1 MNSKDVTPELLQRYL
16 QHDCTPEEEARVN
29 AWYAALNDRE
39 VHALPLTPAQQDLVE
54 RSMLRRIRQTLG
66 EHEPMPFVQPQRARS
81 SRLFYQIAASIAILA
96 LAAGAYWFTMRMPL
110 HSGQV
115 SRVTETRHVVNT
127 SKTILRQSLP
137 DGSVVWLQPGS
148 EMDYPA
154 AFAATERTLQL
165 KGEAF
170 FSIARDPS
178 KPFLITSGNVLTRV
192 LGTSF
197 NIKAYE
203 HAPSIEVS
211 VMTGKVSVN
220 IQDSIDNTT
229 HADASSVSLVAQQ
242 RARYVKAQHRLEKQ
256 EGQDLPELDIWK
268 STSFV
273 FENEPLRNVLPL
285 LNEKFSVHIEAENKA
300 LMNCLLRADLSNL
313 NLPDI
318 LEMLS
323 LSVDATYE
331 LEGNTIRLRGQG
343 CSPLPNPK

>member
-1 MNSKDVTPELLQRYL
+1 MNSKDVTPKLLQRYL
-16 QHDCTPEEEARVN
+16 QHDCTPEEEAQVN
-29 AWYAALNDRE
+29 AWYATLNERE
-39 VHALPLTPAQQDLVE
+39 VHALPLTPAQQEILE
-54 RSMLRRIRQTLG
+54 RSMLRRIKQTLG
-66 EHEPMPFVQPQRARS
+66 EQASRTFVQPQRTTS
-81 SRLFYQIAASIAILA
+81 YSLFYRVAASIAILA
-96 LAAGAYWFTMRMPL
+96 LGVGAYWLTERVQISP
-110 HSGQV
+110 GQI
-115 SRVTETRHVVNT
+115 TRGAEVRYVVNT
-127 SKTILRQSLP
+127 SKTIMRQSLP

-148 EMDYPA
+148 EMNYPTT
-154 AFAATERTLQL
+154 FATTERTLQL

-197 NIKAYE
+197 NIRAYE
-203 HAPSIEVS
+203 HAPSIDVS

-220 IQDSIDNTT
+220 IQDSITT
-229 HADASSVSLVAQQ
+229 ADEDTSSSVSLVAQQ
-242 RARYVKAQHRLEKQ
+242 RARYVKAQHRLEKE
-256 EGQDLPELDIWK
+256 EGLALPELAMWK
-268 STSFV
+268 STTFV
-273 FENEPLRNVLPL
+273 FDNEPLRNVLPL
-285 LNEKFSVHIEAENKA
+285 LNKKFSVNIETENKA

-343 CSPLPNPK
+343 CSPLPNP

>member
-16 QHDCTPEEEARVN
+16 QHDCTPQEEARVN
-29 AWYAALNDRE
+29 AWYATLNERE
-39 VHALPLTPAQQDLVE
+39 VHALPLTPAQQEILE
-54 RSMLRRIRQTLG
+54 RSMLRRIKQTLG
-66 EHEPMPFVQPQRARS
+66 EQGPRTLVPPQRS
-81 SRLFYQIAASIAILA
+81 TSYSLFYRVAASIAILA
-96 LAAGAYWFTMRMPL
+96 LGVGAYWLTERVAISP
-110 HSGQV
+110 GQV
-115 SRVTETRHVVNT
+115 TRGAEMRYVVNT
-127 SKTILRQSLP
+127 SKTILRQALP

-148 EMDYPA
+148 EMNYPTT
-154 AFAATERTLQL
+154 FAATERTLQL

-197 NIKAYE
+197 NIRAYE
-203 HAPSIEVS
+203 HAPSIDVS

-220 IQDSIDNTT
+220 IQDSIYTT
-229 HADASSVSLVAQQ
+229 DADASSSVSLVAQQ
-242 RARYVKAQHRLEKQ
+242 RARYVKAQHRLEKE
-256 EGQDLPELDIWK
+256 EGQTLPELDIWK
-268 STSFV
+268 STTFV
-273 FENEPLRNVLPL
+273 FDNEPLRNVLPL
-285 LNEKFSVHIEAENKA
+285 LNKKFSVHIETENKA

-343 CSPLPNPK
+343 CSPLPNP

>member
-16 QHDCTPEEEARVN
+16 QHECTPEEEARVN
-29 AWYAALNDRE
+29 AWYAALNNRE
-39 VHALPLTPAQQDLVE
+39 VQQLPLTPAQQDILE
-54 RSMLRRIRQTLG
+54 RSMLRRIKQTLG
-66 EHEPMPFVQPQRARS
+66 EQEPMPFVQPPRMHS
-81 SRLFYQIAASIAILA
+81 YTLFYRIAASIAILA
-96 LAAGAYWFTMRMPL
+96 LAVGAYWLTKSVSVAPI
-110 HSGQV
+110 QV
-115 SRVTETRHVVNT
+115 SHATETRYVVNT
-127 SKTILRQSLP
+127 SKTILRQLLP

-148 EMDYPA
+148 EMNYPA
-154 AFAATERTLQL
+154 AFSPTERTLQL

-197 NIKAYE
+197 NIRAYDN
-203 HAPSIEVS
+203 APSIEVS

-220 IQDSIDNTT
+220 IQDSANT
-229 HADASSVSLVAQQ
+229 AQVDASSVSLVAQQ

-256 EGQDLPELDIWK
+256 EGRDLPELDIWK
-268 STSFV
+268 STTFI
-273 FENEPLRNVLPL
+273 FDNEPLRNVLPL
-285 LNEKFSVHIEAENKA
+285 LNKKFSVHIETENKA

-343 CSPLPNPK
+343 CSPLSNP

>member
-16 QHDCTPEEEARVN
+16 QHECTPEEEVCVN

-39 VHALPLTPAQQDLVE
+39 VQELPLTPAQQDILE
-54 RSMLRRIRQTLG
+54 RSMLRRIKQTLG
-66 EHEPMPFVQPQRARS
+66 EQEPIPFMLPQRTQS
-81 SRLFYQIAASIAILA
+81 YSLFYRVAASIAILA
-96 LAAGAYWFTMRMPL
+96 LAIGAYWLTERVALNPGQ
-110 HSGQV
+110 GQV
-115 SRVTETRHVVNT
+115 SNAAETRYVVNT

-148 EMDYPA
+148 EINYPA
-154 AFAATERTLQL
+154 AFSTTGRTLQL

-178 KPFLITSGNVLTRV
+178 KPFFITSGNVVTRV

-197 NIKAYE
+197 NIRAYDN
-203 HAPSIEVS
+203 APSIEVS

-220 IQDSIDNTT
+220 IQDSINTT
-229 HADASSVSLVAQQ
+229 PVDASSVSLVAQQ

-268 STSFV
+268 STTFI
-273 FENEPLRNVLPL
+273 FDNEPLRNVLPL
-285 LNEKFSVHIEAENKA
+285 LNEKFSVRIEAENKA

-343 CSPLPNPK
+343 CSLLPNP

>member
-16 QHDCTPEEEARVN
+16 QHECTSEEEVRVN
-29 AWYAALNDRE
+29 AWYAALNARE
-39 VHALPLTPAQQDLVE
+39 VQELPLTPAQQDILE
-54 RSMLRRIRQTLG
+54 RSMLRRIKQTLG
-66 EHEPMPFVQPQRARS
+66 EQKAMPFLQPQRTQS
-81 SRLFYQIAASIAILA
+81 YSLFYRVAASIAILA
-96 LAAGAYWFTMRMPL
+96 LAIGAYWLTERVALNP
-110 HSGQV
+110 GQEQV
-115 SRVTETRHVVNT
+115 SNATETRYVVNT

-148 EMDYPA
+148 EMNYPA
-154 AFAATERTLQL
+154 AFSATGRTLQL

-170 FSIARDPS
+170 FSIARDPA
-178 KPFLITSGNVLTRV
+178 KPFLIISGNVVTRV

-197 NIKAYE
+197 NIRAYDN
-203 HAPSIEVS
+203 APSIEVS

-220 IQDSIDNTT
+220 IQDSLNTPPV
-229 HADASSVSLVAQQ
+229 DGSSVSLVAQQ

-256 EGQDLPELDIWK
+256 EGEDLPELDIWK
-268 STSFV
+268 STTFIFDNV
-273 FENEPLRNVLPL
+273 PLRNVLPL

-343 CSPLPNPK
+343 CSPLPNP

>member
-1 MNSKDVTPELLQRYL
+1 MNSKDVTPALLQRYL
-16 QHDCTPEEEARVN
+16 QHECTPEEEVCVN
-29 AWYAALNDRE
+29 AWYAALNDGE
-39 VHALPLTPAQQDLVE
+39 VQELPLTPVQQDILE
-54 RSMLRRIRQTLG
+54 RGMLRRIKQTLG
-66 EHEPMPFVQPQRARS
+66 EQEPSPFVQPQRAKS
-81 SRLFYQIAASIAILA
+81 YPLFYRVAASLAILA
-96 LAAGAYWFTMRMPL
+96 LAIGAYWLTERMELTSSQANTGTAMRY
-110 HSGQV
+110 
-115 SRVTETRHVVNT
+115 VVNT

-148 EMDYPA
+148 EMHYPTT
-154 AFAATERTLQL
+154 FSNTQRTLQL

-197 NIKAYE
+197 NIRAYE
-203 HAPSIEVS
+203 NAPSIDVS

-220 IQDSIDNTT
+220 IQDSINTT
-229 HADASSVSLVAQQ
+229 AVDAASVSLVAQQ

-256 EGQDLPELDIWK
+256 EGYVLPELAIWK
-268 STSFV
+268 STTFI
-273 FENEPLRNVLPL
+273 FDNQPLRNVLPL
-285 LNEKFSVHIEAENKA
+285 LNEKFGVHIEAENSA

-343 CSPLPNPK
+343 CSPLPNP

>member
-16 QHDCTPEEEARVN
+16 QHECTPEEEVRVN
-29 AWYAALNDRE
+29 AWYAALNNRE
-39 VHALPLTPAQQDLVE
+39 VQELPLTPAQQDILE
-54 RSMLRRIRQTLG
+54 RSMLRRIKQTLG
-66 EHEPMPFVQPQRARS
+66 EQEPMPFVQPQRTHSYA
-81 SRLFYQIAASIAILA
+81 LFYRIAASIAIFA
-96 LAAGAYWFTMRMPL
+96 LAVGAYWLTKNVSVTPV
-110 HSGQV
+110 QV
-115 SRVTETRHVVNT
+115 SQATETRYLVNT
-127 SKTILRQSLP
+127 SKTILRQLLP

-148 EMDYPA
+148 EMNYPA
-154 AFAATERTLQL
+154 AFSTTERTLQL

-197 NIKAYE
+197 NIRAYDN
-203 HAPSIEVS
+203 APSIEVS

-220 IQDSIDNTT
+220 IQDSTNTT
-229 HADASSVSLVAQQ
+229 KVDASSVSLVAQQ
-242 RARYVKAQHRLEKQ
+242 RACYVKAQHRLEKQ
-256 EGQDLPELDIWK
+256 EGRDLPELDIWK
-268 STSFV
+268 STTFI
-273 FENEPLRNVLPL
+273 FDNEPLRNVLPL

-343 CSPLPNPK
+343 CSPLPNP

>member
-1 MNSKDVTPELLQRYL
+1 MNSKDVTPKLLQRYL
-16 QHDCTPEEEARVN
+16 QHECTPEEEMRVN
-29 AWYAALNDRE
+29 AWYAALNARE
-39 VHALPLTPAQQDLVE
+39 VQELPLTPAQQDILE
-54 RSMLRRIRQTLG
+54 RSMLRRIKQTLG
-66 EHEPMPFVQPQRARS
+66 EQEPVPFLQPRRTYS
-81 SRLFYQIAASIAILA
+81 YSLFYRVAASVAILA
-96 LAAGAYWFTMRMPL
+96 LAIGAYWLTERVAL
-110 HSGQV
+110 NSGPGQMG
-115 SRVTETRHVVNT
+115 SATETLYVVNT

-148 EMDYPA
+148 EMNYPTTFSNA
-154 AFAATERTLQL
+154 ERTLQL

-197 NIKAYE
+197 NIRAYE
-203 HAPSIEVS
+203 NAPSVDVS

-220 IQDSIDNTT
+220 IQDTGNTT
-229 HADASSVSLVAQQ
+229 AVDATSVSLVAQQ

-256 EGQDLPELDIWK
+256 EGHALPELAIWK
-268 STSFV
+268 STTFV
-273 FENEPLRNVLPL
+273 FDNQPLHNVLPL
-285 LNEKFSVHIEAENKA
+285 LNEKFGVHIEAENKA

-343 CSPLPNPK
+343 CSPLPNP

>member
-16 QHDCTPEEEARVN
+16 QHECTPEEEARVN

-39 VHALPLTPAQQDLVE
+39 VQELPLTTAQQDILE
-54 RSMLRRIRQTLG
+54 RSMLRRIKQTLG
-66 EHEPMPFVQPQRARS
+66 EQEPMPFVQPQRTQSYA
-81 SRLFYQIAASIAILA
+81 LFYRIAASVAIIA
-96 LAAGAYWFTMRMPL
+96 LAIGAYWLTESVSFNTT
-110 HSGQV
+110 QV
-115 SRVTETRHVVNT
+115 SQATETRYVVNT

-148 EMDYPA
+148 EMNYPA
-154 AFAATERTLQL
+154 AFSTKERTLQL

-197 NIKAYE
+197 NIRAYDN
-203 HAPSIEVS
+203 APSIEVS

-220 IQDSIDNTT
+220 IQDSVNTT
-229 HADASSVSLVAQQ
+229 QVDASSVSLVAQQ

-256 EGQDLPELDIWK
+256 EGRDLPELDIWK
-268 STSFV
+268 STTFI
-273 FENEPLRNVLPL
+273 FDNEPLRNVLPL

-343 CSPLPNPK
+343 CSPLPTP